1 MPGSESAA
9 PPLEGALAIRL
20 AGPPDLDAVITIGVE
35 TYREHFSHIWSPQ
48 GLDVYLSRDFAREE
62 VARQLAS
69 DDTRYLLAEREGAVL
84 GFSKMRYPR
93 PPLVPIDGVTP
104 AGGIELQ
111 KIYFRAAAVGQG
123 IGSQLLRAT
132 IALAATLPTEPLWLC
147 VLHRNPRARALYERH
162 GFFVAGEH
170 AIPTDLAAEPM
181 WIMYRP
187 R

>member
-1 MPGSESAA
+1 MSDREHPATRDDVS
-9 PPLEGALAIRL
+9 IRV
-20 AGPPDLDAVITIGVE
+20 AGVDDVDAVIGIGVD
-35 TYREHFSHIWSPQ
+35 TYREHFSHIWSPH
-48 GLDVYLSRDFAREE
+48 GLDAYLARDFDRYE
-62 VARQLAS
+62 VARQLGS
-69 DDTRYLLAEREGAVL
+69 DDTRYLLAERAGSVL

-93 PPLVPIDGVTP
+93 PPLVPIEGVIP

-123 IGSQLLRAT
+123 IGTQLLLAT

-162 GFFVAGEH
+162 GFLVAGDH

-181 WIMYRP
+181 WIMHRP